1 MMIDSHYAD
10 RAVLARLHTLLVALQ
25 HISDD
30 LELSLVS
37 IKLDGAIVEIE
48 RKIGVKDIPFEL
60 H

>member
-1 MMIDSHYAD
+1 MIDSHYAD
-10 RAVLARLHTLLVALQ
+10 RAVLARLHMLLVALQ